1 MPIRMLHLADLHLGA
16 RCELWGD
23 RAEERRQEL
32 EQTFVRAIDRA
43 LAEETR
49 AQAVILA
56 GDLFDHHRPSPR
68 LASFAK
74 GQIERL
80 TQAGVAVVA
89 VPGPH
94 DSLEY
99 PDSIFRES
107 MPDGLHVFSD
117 PNVSAPHTLTLGDE
131 LVHFYGMAYL
141 PGRSTPPFDEFR
153 RTTDEG
159 YHVAVLHGSL
169 EGSPLWEMKARYVP
183 LRLERLGETVMHY
196 VALGHYHEF
205 RRCEVNGVEVVY
217 PGMIEGTTFSASGNR
232 YLTWVEL
239 AEGRAQV
246 LHMSS
251 DLEPINSKVMDAR
264 TVDLSVSSAASEDEL
279 AEQIREWADPRLAL
293 QVRLEG
299 TAEFAIDVD
308 ALTARLEPHF
318 SLIRI
323 RDDVCYYDSQL
334 VEQLAKEE
342 TVPGMFVRRLR
353 TRIESASTPDERA
366 QAEFALKLGVSEFLR
381 Q

>member
-1 MPIRMLHLADLHLGA
+1 MPVRILHLADLHLGA

-56 GDLFDHHRPSPR
+56 GDLFDTHRPSAR

-80 TQAGVAVVA
+80 TQAGIAVVA
-89 VPGPH
+89 VPGTH

-99 PDSIFRES
+99 PDSIFRDP
-107 MPDGLHVFSD
+107 MPDGMYVFSD
-117 PNVSAPHTLTLGDE
+117 PNVSAPHTLTLGGE

-141 PGRSTPPFDEFR
+141 PGRSTPRFDEFR
-153 RTTDEG
+153 RTTDAG
-159 YHVAVLHGSL
+159 YHVAILHGSL
-169 EGSPLWEMKARYVP
+169 EGSPAWEMKARYVP
-183 LRLERLGETVMHY
+183 LSLERLGETGMHY

-205 RRCEVNGVEVVY
+205 RRSEANGVQVVY
-217 PGMIEGTTFSASGNR
+217 PGTIESTAFAGTGNR

-239 AEGRAQV
+239 AEGKAQV
-246 LHMSS
+246 HHMSS
-251 DLEPINSKVMDAR
+251 DLQPINSKVMDVR
-264 TVDLSVSSAASEDEL
+264 TIDLSVSSAASEDEL
-279 AEQIREWADPRLAL
+279 AAQIREWADPRLVL

-299 TAEFAIDVD
+299 TAEFSLDVD
-308 ALTARLEPHF
+308 ALVARLEPHF
-318 SLIRI
+318 SLIKI
-323 RDDVCYYDSQL
+323 RDDVRYYDSQL

-353 TRIESASTPDERA
+353 GRIESASTSEERSR
-366 QAEFALKLGVSEFLR
+366 AELALKLGMSEFLR
-381 Q
+381 E